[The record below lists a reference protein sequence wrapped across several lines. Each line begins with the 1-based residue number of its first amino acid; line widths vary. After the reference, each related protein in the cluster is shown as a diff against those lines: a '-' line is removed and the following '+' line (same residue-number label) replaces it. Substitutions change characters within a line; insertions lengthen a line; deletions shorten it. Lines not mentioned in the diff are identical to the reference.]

1 MTDMKRTLLSTLIMC
16 ICLPVFLQ
24 ASNGLNLTPL
34 PKNITVN
41 EGKLTLEKT
50 FSIAIE
56 NLSEECTYEA
66 NKFAAALNKIG
77 FGEITLTQT
86 AEEALIIMS
95 MYNGDEELGNEGYTL
110 NITNDKIEISANTA
124 QGFYYAFQTIKKLLP
139 PCVMAGVKDEEVT
152 EYSLPLLS
160 IIDSPRFEYRGFM
173 LDVARHY
180 FEVNEIKR
188 MIDVM
193 SYYKMN
199 RFHWHLVDDQGWR
212 IQIDKYPKL
221 TTIGATRN
229 NSWSV
234 DPEYGGYYTN
244 EPYGPYFYTKE
255 EAREIVEYAKERHI
269 EVIPEIEF
277 PGHACAAL
285 AAYPEFS
292 CYPNGS
298 HSVKVDGGIYSDVF
312 NVANPATLQFAKDVL
327 DEIIDIFPYSQIH
340 IGGDECPTTAWNNNE
355 ECIALME
362 EEGFTNI
369 RELQSR
375 FVRLLADYLATKEGD
390 KKREVIMW
398 NESLSA
404 SGTNIELINGTNGIF
419 MCWEN
424 GKVQS
429 TALQAAQMGMHSI
442 ITPWGPYYINRKQS
456 TDPSEP
462 VGAGNGADDVRA
474 TYEYIPV
481 PATVPTE
488 LQKYY
493 IGVQG
498 TFWTEHVQSNYLL
511 EYLAL
516 PRLIAIAETGWSP
529 AEKKDFDDFCRRI
542 TADSVLLNYN
552 NYEYGRHFMI
562 SSDEEEEMVMPNKST
577 ESEKHWYR
585 IVTGATDAARSGKCI
600 ELIREDSPIIGS
612 GNAQTN
618 RLWSGTIATEGE
630 DAYDYQL
637 WAVMEDPA
645 NPGKYALVNKA
656 KPEGSVIGTPT
667 ANNNTAR
674 WDYDENNRNYDF
686 VLGESVYNKNGDYYR
701 YSIHSQKVTGMY
713 MNIAAAGQNYSI
725 NLWNNPTDGNS
736 GVWEFRPINSAN
748 EPITIEYPTVGSF
761 VRISNNVEKFTGWRI
776 TDNGNSVAM
785 ANAQPYAADVWEIVS
800 ENTVDDGQEITL
812 RNTAT
817 GRYISSTTAPI
828 QLGETPATLK
838 NVYNTKTNDFSIM
851 AGNEAIFP
859 MPEKAVAN
867 ANTLNVG
874 GIYPQGSAWIY
885 EPVYQ
890 ITYDCYDTEGN
901 RIGAYYSSGKQGATY
916 TCTPP
921 EIKNMNIKGY
931 GENADTTVPVIESLN
946 THTAIKVIYERN
958 AYSIIYKCVE
968 ECGGIITVEEDC
980 CPIGEE
986 FKIAYPSLSYYTLLN
1001 GEFNNESIITPD
1013 KDMEIEVIYRTSGL
1027 CGFKAIG
1034 NAAENIEAGKSYL
1047 FFNNKNE
1054 SARNGFLYANSLNS
1068 DIMTDNSAASGSPA
1082 YVWHI
1087 EESGDYVK
1095 VSNNLGYYIPQ
1106 LTKGSANKAAT
1117 IGGDFTFTAN
1127 GDGTF
1132 NVKGTNNLYWNGN
1145 DNHTFT
1151 GWTEG
1156 HPFIAYEYFIQ
1167 PYFEITIK
1175 YIDADSD
1182 NNAEIKTSLSYL
1194 LPAGDT
1200 YTLTPPT
1207 IEGYSFSKI
1216 ANKDVNLGAN
1226 AVNDNIIIELL
1237 YTNDMLS
1244 SIEDIIDDK
1253 ASENRVYD
1261 LMGRPVE
1268 RPLNRGIYIQNG
1280 KKIFIR

>member
-1 MTDMKRTLLSTLIMC
+1 MVCMPIF
-16 ICLPVFLQ
+16 IQ
-24 ASNGLNLTPL
+24 ANNSLNLTPL
-34 PKNITVN
+34 PKKITQYD
-41 EGKLTLEKT
+41 GKLSLNKT
-50 FSIAIE
+50 FIITTGD
-56 NLSEECTYEA
+56 LTTECANEA
-66 NKFAAALNKIG
+66 NKFAKVLNNVG
-77 FGEITLTQT
+77 FDNIISEKEN
-86 AEEALIIMS
+86 ANALIKMS
-95 MYNGDEELGNEGYTL
+95 MYTGEEELGNEGYTL
-110 NITNDKIEISANTA
+110 DITSNGIAISAKTA

-139 PCVMAGVKDEEVT
+139 PCVMAEVKDKNVT

-180 FEVNEIKR
+180 FDVNEIKR

-199 RFHWHLVDDQGWR
+199 RFHWHIVDDQGWR

-221 TTIGATRN
+221 TTIGSVRS

-292 CYPNGS
+292 CTPNGS
-298 HSVKVDGGIYSDVF
+298 HSVKVDGGIYADVF
-312 NVANPATLQFAKDVL
+312 NVADPATLQFAKDVL
-327 DEIIDIFPYSQIH
+327 DEIVEIFPYSQIH
-340 IGGDECPTTAWNNNE
+340 IGGDECPTSAWSNNS
-355 ECIALME
+355 ECLALME
-362 EEGFTNI
+362 EEGFSNI

-375 FVRLLADYLATKEGD
+375 FVRLLADYLAEKEDG
-390 KKREVIMW
+390 KKRNVIMW

-404 SGTNIELINGTNGIF
+404 SGTNIELINGTNGTM
-419 MCWEN
+419 MCWES

-429 TALQAAQMGMHSI
+429 TALQAANLGMNSI

-456 TDPSEP
+456 TDANEP

-474 TYEYIPV
+474 TYEYVPV
-481 PATVPTE
+481 PASVPDE

-562 SSDEEEEMVMPNKST
+562 SNSDEAQVMPNIST
-577 ESEKHWYR
+577 DSEKQWYR
-585 IVTGATDAARSGKCI
+585 IVTGATDAARTEKCI
-600 ELIREDSPIIGS
+600 ELLREDSPTIGT
-612 GNAQTN
+612 GNAQVN
-618 RLWSGTIATEGE
+618 RLWSGTISTEE
-630 DAYDYQL
+630 NEAYDYQL
-637 WAVMEDPA
+637 WAIMEDPN

-656 KPEGSVIGTPT
+656 KPNGSVNGTPT
-667 ANNNTAR
+667 ATNNKAR
-674 WDYDENNRNYDF
+674 WDYDDNNRHYDF
-686 VLGESVYNKNGDYYR
+686 ILGESVYSKNGDYYR
-701 YSIHSQKVTGMY
+701 YSIHSQEVTGMY

-725 NLWNNPTDGNS
+725 NLWNNPLDGNS
-736 GVWEFRPINSAN
+736 GVWEFRPIDNAN
-748 EPITIEYPTVGSF
+748 EPIVIDYPIVGSF
-761 VRISNNVEKFTGWRI
+761 VRISNNVEKFSGWRI
-776 TDNGNSVAM
+776 IDNGNSVAI
-785 ANAQPYAADVWEIVS
+785 ANAEPYSADVWEIVS
-800 ENTVDDGQEITL
+800 SDIVSDGQEITL

-817 GRYISSTTAPI
+817 GRYISGITAPL
-828 QLGETPATLK
+828 QLGDSPATLK
-838 NVYNTKTNDFSIM
+838 NVYNTKTKDFSIM
-851 AGNEAIFP
+851 AGSEAIFP
-859 MPEKAVAN
+859 MPEKATAN

-901 RIGAYYSSGKQGATY
+901 QIGKYYTSGAQNNTF
-916 TCTPP
+916 TCIPP
-921 EIKNMNIKGY
+921 EIKNFKIKGF
-931 GENADTTVPVIESLN
+931 GENADSNVPVIENLSA
-946 THTAIKVIYERN
+946 HTTVKVIYERA
-958 AYSIIYKCVE
+958 AYSITFKCIE
-968 ECGGIITVEEDC
+968 EHGGIITIEELS
-980 CPIGEE
+980 CPIGEN
-986 FKIAYPSLSYYTLLN
+986 IRLSYPQLDYYTFVN
-1001 GEFNNESIITPD
+1001 GELTENSIIFPD
-1013 KDMEIEVIYRTSGL
+1013 KDMEIKATYSTTAL

-1034 NAAENIEAGKSYL
+1034 KAVDNIEPGKSYL
-1047 FFNNKNE
+1047 LFNNKNE
-1054 SARNGFLYANSLNS
+1054 SARKGFLYANNLNS
-1068 DIMTDNSAASGSPA
+1068 NIMTDNSVASGSPA

-1087 EESGDYVK
+1087 EDSGNYVK
-1095 VSNNLGYYIPQ
+1095 VSNSYGYYIPQ
-1106 LTKGSANKAAT
+1106 LTKGSANKASES
-1117 IGGDFTFTAN
+1117 GGNFTFTAD

-1132 NVKGTNNLYWNGN
+1132 KVKGTNNLYWNGN

-1151 GWTEG
+1151 GWSDG
-1156 HPFIAYEYFIQ
+1156 HPFIAYEYTVQ

-1175 YIDADSD
+1175 CIDINSD
-1182 NNAEIKTSLSYL
+1182 NIEIKATTSY

-1200 YTLTPPT
+1200 YTITPAT
-1207 IEGYSFSKI
+1207 IKGYTFANIATEGVK
-1216 ANKDVNLGAN
+1216 LGAN
-1226 AVNDNIIIELL
+1226 TVNENIVIELL
-1237 YTNDMLS
+1237 YTNDIIS
-1244 SIEDIIDDK
+1244 SIEEITDNDK
-1253 ASENRVYD
+1253 TLNNKIYD
-1261 LMGRPVE
+1261 LMGRPIDK
-1268 RPLNRGIYIQNG
+1268 PLSKGIYIQGG
-1280 KKIFIR
+1280 KKIFIK